1 MFRSFLH
8 YSEVI
13 KAYVLPFLG
22 SDRSVVMRSQRH
34 FYEHEKQRPVQM
46 YEYFKAKSY
55 IMAILTLLGGMIFG
69 VMAQFKITRYFLE
82 TVRAENT
89 EKLYLKNSII
99 NIASKE
105 IKTLIKA
112 LNIQF
117 SSLEFVPLDL
127 FRMKDPNEK
136 I

>member
-1 MFRSFLH
+1 
-8 YSEVI
+8 
-13 KAYVLPFLG
+13 
-22 SDRSVVMRSQRH
+22 
-34 FYEHEKQRPVQM
+34 M